1 MGFTE
6 SCRGALA
13 AGRAHGLRYR
23 LALPRE
29 AMRGQTGA
37 RLGTLAGASLDF
49 HDYRDYQPG
58 DDLRHLDWGVF
69 ARSDKEIVK
78 LFREEVSPRL
88 DIVLDGSRSMRLE
101 ASGKA
106 EAALTVAAAC
116 SVAAENAH
124 CAHEVWVAGARV
136 EALEGSRNDPGV
148 WQVPEFA
155 DACAPDAGLLRA
167 APRWR
172 RHGIRLF
179 VSDLLWPAEPVAALR
194 RLAEGAA
201 ALTVVQLLA
210 REEESP
216 ELRGQHRL
224 HDVETDERLDVFV
237 DAAACAAYGAAL
249 ARHRERWSRACRQ
262 FGARFVTVTAEALA
276 ADGRLLAL
284 EKSGLLEGAQ

>member
-1 MGFTE
+1 MSVAFE
-6 SCRGALA
+6 ERCRGALA
-13 AGRAHGLRYR
+13 AGRALGLRYR

-29 AMRGQTGA
+29 AMRGLSGA

-49 HDYRDYQPG
+49 HDYREYQPG
-58 DDLRHLDWGVF
+58 DDLRHLDWGVY

-101 ASGKA
+101 GSGKA
-106 EAALTVAAAC
+106 EAVLAVAAAC
-116 SVAAENAH
+116 SVAAENAR
-124 CAHEVWVAGARV
+124 CAHEVWVAGSRV
-136 EALEGSRNDPGV
+136 AALEGSRGDPGL
-148 WQVPEFA
+148 WRLPAFA
-155 DACAPDAGLLRA
+155 EACSPDEGLLRT

-179 VSDLLWPAEPVAALR
+179 VSDLLWPAEPESALR

-210 REEESP
+210 QEEESP
-216 ELRGQHRL
+216 GLRGQHRFL
-224 HDVETDERLDVFV
+224 DVETEEQLDVFV
-237 DAAACAAYGAAL
+237 DAAACASYEAAL

-262 FGARFVTVTAEALA
+262 FGARFVTVTAEGLA
-276 ADGRLLAL
+276 EGGRLRAL
-284 EKSGLLEGAQ
+284 EQCGLLEG